1 MTSGSWPH
9 NLIVMNKLTLLI
21 AVVLLSGCTSISH
34 CDVLEEAFST
44 AKMPQDW
51 YERAIPELAKC
62 GIDAR

>member
-1 MTSGSWPH
+1 M
-9 NLIVMNKLTLLI
+9 NNKLTLLI

-34 CDVLEEAFST
+34 CDVLGEAFST